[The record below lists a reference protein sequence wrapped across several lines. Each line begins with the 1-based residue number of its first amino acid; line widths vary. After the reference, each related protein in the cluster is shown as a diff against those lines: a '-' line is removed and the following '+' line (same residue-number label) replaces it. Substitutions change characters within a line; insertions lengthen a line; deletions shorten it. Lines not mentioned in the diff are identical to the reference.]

1 MAIAMMPCG
10 WAAVLPFAR
19 LHCLWPDGGKGGW
32 WAADGSGLVGLAISS
47 RELGMSAA
55 AAGPDRQTDRVCG
68 GVRSR
73 DR

>member
-19 LHCLWPDGGKGGW
+19 LHCLWPDGERAAGG
-32 WAADGSGLVGLAISS
+32 GGFVGLAISS

-68 GVRSR
+68 GVRNG

>member
-10 WAAVLPFAR
+10 RAAVLPFAR
-19 LHCLWPDGGKGGW
+19 LHCLWPVGARVAGGGGF
-32 WAADGSGLVGLAISS
+32 VGLAISS

-55 AAGPDRQTDRVCG
+55 AVGPDRQTDRVCG
-68 GVRSR
+68 GVRNG